1 MCLIDKRIFSKSET
15 KKPSSNMIAR
25 LKAIGVHPVVERSFI
40 VPHILNFPISPP
52 GKKIGSTT
60 KLSVVNAIFLLL
72 LSKVALSSSLF
83 NISLPRYLSS
93 ILFMSAPVLIPP
105 SP

>member
-1 MCLIDKRIFSKSET
+1 
-15 KKPSSNMIAR
+15 MITR
-25 LKAIGVHPVVERSFI
+25 LKAIGVHPVVERSVI

-60 KLSVVNAIFLLL
+60 KLSVVKANFLLL
-72 LSKVALSSSLF
+72 WFKVALSFSLF

-93 ILFMSAPVLIPP
+93 TLFMSSPVLMPP
-105 SP
+105 ST